1 MFIWRQNQLWETNFE
16 LINFKPIF
24 EKNNKESETIKMEIR
39 DKDGQTLINYEFV
52 VESMK
57 RKTINLSEIL
67 NQSNL
72 KHDFGTFSVYH
83 EHLDSVNEFNSYI
96 AERGYSSYRYNNLDT
111 LSSVHGNLD
120 AVSILDNEK
129 KLLGKQTLLN
139 KNFNIQYKF
148 ENQNCY
154 DLFFVNPTN
163 KPLMIKIILI
173 KNDYKYYKILKIMP
187 EGSDVLS
194 LKKNH
199 EITDII
205 VKSKYFMSR
214 PLIFEYNENFV
225 NSFHA

>member
-1 MFIWRQNQLWETNFE
+1 MFIWRQNKFWETNFE
-16 LINFKPIF
+16 LINFKPFF

-39 DKDGQTLINYEFV
+39 DKDGQTLVNLKFV

-57 RKTINLSEIL
+57 KKTINLSEIL

-163 KPLMIKIILI
+163 KPLKIKLMLI
-173 KNDYKYYKILKIMP
+173 KMTIN
-187 EGSDVLS
+187 
-194 LKKNH
+194 
-199 EITDII
+199 T
-205 VKSKYFMSR
+205 
-214 PLIFEYNENFV
+214 
-225 NSFHA
+225 